1 MSTGYSRRRQY
12 VKTNRLGP
20 AGRSLEILQCIS
32 LMLNRGVAIST
43 NRQDSRREAKSS
55 SNSLPSLFENLG
67 KEVRISFTL
76 IETDHVF

>member
-1 MSTGYSRRRQY
+1 
-12 VKTNRLGP
+12 
-20 AGRSLEILQCIS
+20 
-32 LMLNRGVAIST
+32 MLNRGVAIST